1 MQIYSIFCYS
11 QKKRSEYLDVTRKKC
26 VFSGVLRFFRK
37 AQRVDICQKKIT
49 ASMKKLFSYN
59 VSFKMR

>member
-1 MQIYSIFCYS
+1 MQIYSIFCYF
-11 QKKRSEYLDVTRKKC
+11 QKKRPEYLDVTRKKC

-49 ASMKKLFSYN
+49 ASMKKRLSYSG
-59 VSFKMR
+59 SFKKR